1 VIEAAFIGTIIPLL
15 LLVAVLR
22 HSRPMMLTFCC
33 GMTAFLVAYLTSS
46 LIDRISGMAVESNT
60 FAVFVSPPLEE
71 LLKSIPLFFFLLRA
85 KKTFVPFIYIF
96 GMASGIGFAI
106 EENLLYLLNR
116 HTEIL
121 GSLLLMILRSVSTCV
136 MHGVATAIIGF
147 AFTTARRVWRNSKR
161 RAATWVAAL
170 LAFLGYLAAIGMH
183 GSFNLVA
190 LSKWQPLAIFI
201 PGVVFVA
208 GVRLAKRA
216 ESSAPETRKTVWE

>member
-1 VIEAAFIGTIIPLL
+1 MIEAAFIGTIIPLL

-33 GMTAFLVAYLTSS
+33 GMTAFLVAYLASP
-46 LIDRISGMAVESNT
+46 LIERVAGIAVQSNS
-60 FAVFVSPPLEE
+60 FAIFVSPPLEE
-71 LLKSIPLFFFLLRA
+71 LLKSVPLFFFLLRA

-121 GSLLLMILRSVSTCV
+121 SSLLLMILRSLSTCV
-136 MHGVATAIIGF
+136 MHGVATAMIGF
-147 AFTTARRVWRNSKR
+147 AFTISRRVWRKKKKR
-161 RAATWVAAL
+161 IAMLYAAFSAFVGYVAAV
-170 LAFLGYLAAIGMH
+170 GMH
-183 GSFNLVA
+183 SAFNFVA
-190 LSKWQPLAIFI
+190 LSRWQPLAIFI
-201 PGVVFVA
+201 PGVVFVI
-208 GVRLAKRA
+208 GVRLMKRT